1 MFRNTV
7 LSTLIL
13 SSLCACSDYDLQ
25 SIPDINDGEQARI
38 EVSPTFID
46 FGIARENELLQR
58 EVTVKNVGRSN
69 LYIEE
74 IRLGDGIVTPFSIN
88 DSYTS
93 TIIPPGGSTVFT
105 VEVLNPSDVEI
116 GNQVYVVS
124 NDEKEEIVEVDVL
137 ASMTSPLLSVTPNPL
152 NMGQTY
158 VGCDME
164 NVVILENRGTEEL
177 VIMDL
182 AQLGEHFSLIE
193 QPVLPIVLQPGE
205 LFPLDLVYEPSTESN
220 DQGEMHIQSN
230 DPRGA
235 GIYVARQSG
244 MGKIVSEFEQSWE
257 NPIEPATDIIFSID
271 TSGSMSDDANRLAES
286 FETFIHELSNHTNDW
301 QIIIANADDGCMATP
316 TILSPNTPNY
326 KEIFQQNVFSIGG
339 YHTESLLTVA
349 KNAVEQ
355 TDSGE
360 CNADF
365 LRSNAMLHIVTVSDE
380 PEQSNWTSS
389 MQWNTLV
396 GQIQNKKGNPNMVRI
411 SGITGSVIPSEA
423 SACNAYVGTGYWE
436 AINSTGGMW
445 LDICSDW
452 SNIESLEQL
461 AQTSV
466 ILDSYILDNP
476 AIEFTIEVTVNDT
489 INTSDWYFDVDMN
502 AVVFETN
509 IPVEGDHIVIK
520 YGERAICD

>member
-1 MFRNTV
+1 MFRNT
-7 LSTLIL
+7 LSSLIIL
-13 SSLCACSDYDLQ
+13 SSLSACTDYEIQ
-25 SIPDINDGEQARI
+25 SIPSVNNGEQASI

-46 FGIARENELLQR
+46 FGIARENELIQR
-58 EVTVKNVGRSN
+58 EVTVRNVGSSD
-69 LYIEE
+69 LYIED
-74 IRLGDGIVTPFSIN
+74 IMLGDGVEAPFSIN
-88 DSYTS
+88 DSETS
-93 TIIPPGGSTVFT
+93 TIIPPGGSTIFT
-105 VEVLNPSDVEI
+105 VEVLNPTDVEI
-116 GNQVYVVS
+116 GNQIYVVS
-124 NDEKEEIVEVDVL
+124 NDEQEEIVEVDVL
-137 ASMTSPLLSVTPNPL
+137 ASMSSPQLSVTPNPL

-164 NVVILENRGTEEL
+164 NVVILENKGTEEL

-182 AQLGEHFSLIE
+182 AQLGEQFSLIE

-205 LFPLDLVYEPSTESN
+205 LFPLELVYEPSTESSN
-220 DQGEMHIQSN
+220 QGELHIQSN
-230 DPRGA
+230 DPRDA

-244 MGKIVSEFEQSWE
+244 MGKIVNEFEQSWE

-271 TSGSMSDDANRLAES
+271 TSGSMSDDANRLAEN
-286 FETFIHELSNHTNDW
+286 FETFINELSNYTSDW
-301 QIIIANADDGCMATP
+301 QIIIANGDNGCMATP
-316 TILSPNTPNY
+316 SILTPSTPNY
-326 KEIFQQNVFSIGG
+326 KEIFQQNVFSYGG

-365 LRSNAMLHIVTVSDE
+365 LRPNAMLHIVTVSDE

-396 GQIQNKKGNPNMVRI
+396 EQIQNKKGNPNMVRV
-411 SGITGSVIPSEA
+411 SGITGSVSSWTCA
-423 SACNAYVGTGYWE
+423 QGGTGYWE
-436 AINSTGGMW
+436 AINATGGIW

-452 SNIESLEQL
+452 SSIESLEQL
-461 AQTSV
+461 AQASV

-476 AIEFTIEVTVNDT
+476 AIESTIEVTVNGT

-509 IPVEGDHIVIK
+509 IPVEGDHIDIK
-520 YGERAICD
+520 YGELAICD

>member
-1 MFRNTV
+1 MFRNT
-7 LSTLIL
+7 LSSLIIL
-13 SSLCACSDYDLQ
+13 SSLSACSDYGVQ
-25 SIPDINDGEQARI
+25 SIPSFNNGEQALI

-46 FGIARENELLQR
+46 FGIARENELIQR
-58 EVTVKNVGRSN
+58 EVTVRNVGRSD
-69 LYIEE
+69 LYIED
-74 IRLGDGIVTPFSIN
+74 IILGDGVEAPFSIDQSN
-88 DSYTS
+88 TS

-137 ASMTSPLLSVTPNPL
+137 ASMSSPLLSVTPNPL

-164 NVVILENRGTEEL
+164 NVVILENKGTEEL

-182 AQLGEHFSLIE
+182 AQLGEQFSLIE

-220 DQGEMHIQSN
+220 SRGELHIQSN
-230 DPRGA
+230 DPRDA

-244 MGKIVSEFEQSWE
+244 TGKIVNAFEQSWE

-271 TSGSMSDDANRLAES
+271 TSGSMNDDANRLAEN
-286 FETFIHELSNHTNDW
+286 FETFIHELSNYTNDW

-316 TILSPNTPNY
+316 TILTPSTSNY
-326 KEIFQQNVFSIGG
+326 KEIFQQNVFSYGG

-349 KNAVEQ
+349 RNAVEN

-396 GQIQNKKGNPNMVRI
+396 EQIQNKKGNPNMVRV

-423 SACNAYVGTGYWE
+423 MACYADVGTGYWE
-436 AINSTGGMW
+436 AINATGGIW

-461 AQTSV
+461 AQASV

-476 AIEFTIEVTVNDT
+476 AIESTIEVAVNGIPN
-489 INTSDWYFDVDMN
+489 INDWYFDMDMN

-509 IPVEGDHIVIK
+509 IPVEGDHIDIK
-520 YGERAICD
+520 YGELASCD